1 MKRLSYHHIETS
13 QLTGCANQLTGFY
26 MVVTYA
32 FNEFIISPL
41 SSIIHGESQINK
53 NNKNQQFTNLSP
65 LQTNVKLSHSEG
77 TTQQISACSEI
88 SIKTLHYTKRL
99 PSQSLQ

>member
-13 QLTGCANQLTGFY
+13 QLIGCANQLTGFY

-53 NNKNQQFTNLSP
+53 NNKN
-65 LQTNVKLSHSEG
+65 
-77 TTQQISACSEI
+77 
-88 SIKTLHYTKRL
+88 
-99 PSQSLQ
+99 